1 MTRLDGLTMAI
12 VSPPDVSITIFLS
25 LMSVRMLKTDE
36 KSVRGKKVS
45 FQSDE
50 KEFFFFFFF
59 LVKLFNSDLNVS

>member
-36 KSVRGKKVS
+36 KSVRGKKVL

-50 KEFFFFFFF
+50 KEFFFFF